1 MMQILQ
7 KLEPRLMARNQMIFE
22 ELDDINEIIFVQKGQ
37 VDIGYEVNKKKK
49 FVIRYIDKTLIGA
62 FNCTFNIRAIF
73 CYLAKTDCEGFM
85 IRKVDWMQI
94 LNDSPVIGEVVKSN
108 VEKDYFAN
116 IKDKVLAQ
124 KDKDLL
130 RITKRFDYQQIQTIL
145 SKNVV

>member
-1 MMQILQ
+1 
-7 KLEPRLMARNQMIFE
+7 
-22 ELDDINEIIFVQKGQ
+22 
-37 VDIGYEVNKKKK
+37 
-49 FVIRYIDKTLIGA
+49 
-62 FNCTFNIRAIF
+62 
-73 CYLAKTDCEGFM
+73 M

-145 SKNVV
+145 SKNIV